1 MTSIVEWKRL
11 ETYPR
16 GFISRALLTYL
27 KSLRISIYE
36 KQLSVMISEVI
47 YPALLLALAIAA
59 QAVLPLMA
67 ALATVPPQ
75 REVV

>member
-1 MTSIVEWKRL
+1 MS
-11 ETYPR
+11 
-16 GFISRALLTYL
+16 G
-27 KSLRISIYE
+27 
-36 KQLSVMISEVI
+36 MISEII
-47 YPALLLALAIAA
+47 YPALLLALAIAAA